1 MPAVLGDD
9 RNRPAFRGVKVPF
22 LTRLGSGGGTKGDIM
37 HCISAVLACLAVVVT
52 AGCGTAQAT
61 TSRHPTPL
69 PCPRANNVI
78 TQADS
83 GKTYCVRVRD
93 QVTIILHSTQK
104 NLWQGPLASDDVL
117 EGVPNGA
124 ASLVE
129 GATGAWYKATRPGR
143 SVVTSVRPPCRAAAN
158 SAGTSYPVKF
168 CALKNRFT
176 VTIIAS

>member
-1 MPAVLGDD
+1 
-9 RNRPAFRGVKVPF
+9 
-22 LTRLGSGGGTKGDIM
+22 M
-37 HCISAVLACLAVVVT
+37 HRISAALACLAVVVT
-52 AGCGTAQAT
+52 AGCGTAKAT
-61 TSRHPTPL
+61 TPRHPAPL

-78 TQADS
+78 TQADN
-83 GKTYCVRVRD
+83 GKTYCVRVGD

-104 NLWQGPLASDDVL
+104 NLWLEPLASGNVL

-143 SVVTSVRPPCRAAAN
+143 SVVTSVRPPCGAAAN
-158 SAGTSYPVKF
+158 SAGTSYPVKS
-168 CALKNRFT
+168 CALKDRWT

>member
-1 MPAVLGDD
+1 
-9 RNRPAFRGVKVPF
+9 
-22 LTRLGSGGGTKGDIM
+22 M
-37 HCISAVLACLAVVVT
+37 HRISAALACLAVVVT

-61 TSRHPTPL
+61 TPRHPAPL
-69 PCPRANNVI
+69 PCPRANNLI
-78 TQADS
+78 TQVNS
-83 GKTYCVRVRD
+83 GTTYCVRVGD

-104 NLWQGPLASDDVL
+104 NLWLEPLASGNVL

-129 GATGAWYKATRPGR
+129 GSTGAWYKATRLGR

-158 SAGTSYPVKF
+158 SAGTAYPVKS
-168 CALKNRFT
+168 CALKDRLT